1 MSVDER
7 DEEYR
12 ALLDTGA
19 NGSFISTRKV
29 QELGLEIF
37 AASAAVKNGDGSK
50 QLSPGTVQITFSIGH
65 RFKTTAQFR
74 VINLDIFDMIIG
86 MDLFLRHQF
95 MFEYDPFR
103 VSAICPGTH
112 SRPAR
117 RVNLPL
123 CLLSKRDEK
132 GRDCS
137 TYVCDNLELADVCRQ
152 ITRREGQSFTE
163 DDVLV
168 LMRDDADCL
177 SYTLLAQ
184 NIMDQAAS
192 SSHEEFISWSHAL
205 LSDLKGVRHD
215 DETAVNDNGLS
226 GKDED
231 VSERER
237 ESRFVAPSASMHSSR
252 EQHFKAK
259 IAEDFPNL
267 CSDSLPLDGPSAT
280 LPNGELYS
288 VKLKLKPGIEP
299 QGRRP
304 FRIPEA
310 YREEL
315 DNTISDLLKYK
326 LIEPCE
332 SPYSNPIFLVPKPRR
347 PDGSH
352 AGMRLVWDGR
362 GVNRA
367 IESDSFLMPRVE
379 DLIDRIARCKFEA
392 ERAGYKNMIFS
403 GLDQRTSFWQLSLD
417 EASRPLTAFSTSVG
431 QYQWRCLPMGM
442 LTSSAHLQRFT
453 EALLRPFSRS
463 NKFEY
468 TNSAG
473 ERCVAYGTAV
483 GYVDDIGV
491 VTFGDIEAHEA
502 YLRMVLGAMEA
513 SKLRIQPAKCEFFRT
528 HGAFLGHVLSEEGI
542 SQQTSKLEAIKN
554 WPELTDLKAVRAFVS
569 LCSYYRKF
577 IQNFAGIAQPL
588 TDLMKKDAFK
598 VPFSAEVL
606 ESIAALKSAL
616 TSAPVL
622 SYFDSQK
629 ATELFVDA
637 SKFSIGA
644 VLQQIDARGESHP
657 IGYYSRRLNS
667 AEQNY
672 ATYDKELL
680 GLRDGVLHFR
690 HYLLGIKFKVHTDH
704 SSLRWLMTQP
714 EVVGQRQR
722 WLVVLSEFDMT
733 EIAHIAGEKNVVADG
748 LSRYPDPN
756 GPSYEHLL
764 PDHGNMDVR
773 FANLNVRFTN
783 LRLMEQD
790 LLLHALFTEVDMTEC
805 YLTSTVT
812 DDGRESGSSLLPT
825 PIRLFHA
832 PTPLPETH
840 PEHVC
845 RHCQS
850 STCDTLLAEFAR
862 HAIEPGLPEGVVNDP
877 MLEHGFQEASVV
889 EAQTDITTFVA
900 AYADCPDFKKIYD
913 DIKGLPLQETH
924 DTWSE
929 YSINERGLLLH
940 RDGDTLRVCVPSSQR
955 NLILRVMHDLPLGM
969 HQGTAK
975 MYALMATRFY
985 FPKMAERV
993 RAYIESCEHCQ
1004 RNKAYTRN
1012 TRGVPR
1018 PSDVPF
1024 RRFDVMALDIVSG
1037 FPATKTGFDAIVV
1050 FTDRLTKRV
1059 YIEPCTKTASARD
1072 LALIFFRTVF
1082 RSQGMPRVLL
1092 SDNGPQ
1098 FTSAFWSEFF
1108 SLLQTDIRLT
1118 SSYHPQSNGQTE
1130 RFNRTLIEALRSFV
1144 NARHDNWDQFLVHF
1158 EFAYNSTVNAS
1169 TGFSPFILQFAQAP
1183 RAPWDSVL
1191 EGGEND
1197 SNGPLSGGDLAF
1209 SLGFDTLKNLKQ
1221 ARASLQEA
1229 AQRQRV
1235 RNALLT
1241 RPHEYAV
1248 GDEVL
1253 LSTEN
1258 IALRLP
1264 SRKLSPKFVGPFRIV
1279 ELRGKNAVKIK
1290 PTGRFRALHDVIN
1303 VEYLRPYNVRS
1314 ENVGPPPH
1322 HLSVKPVAVEPLGEW
1337 YQIAEILDHRGK
1349 AGPAQQCLVRWE
1361 GFDASH
1367 DSWVPRRDITPKAL
1381 VAYEEFLREAEPRQK
1396 PHDGHVS
1403 RKRLSSFIGEHGEH
1417 SVIENSDNR
1426 RTSKISVPRGE
1437 REKADDRRNGVEHPK
1452 VSATVSQSASDTG
1465 ATAAAGGGR
1474 ARKPPGFYRV

>member
-1 MSVDER
+1 MSKTVTALDMN
-7 DEEYR
+7 EEYR

-19 NGSFISTRKV
+19 NSSFISTKKV
-29 QELGLEIF
+29 KELGLEII
-37 AASAAVKNGDGSK
+37 ASSAAVKNGDGSK
-50 QLSPGTVQITFSIGH
+50 QISPGSVQITFSIGH
-65 RFKTTAQFR
+65 QFKTTAQFR

-86 MDLFLRHQF
+86 MDLFLRYRF
-95 MFEYDPFR
+95 TFDYDPFR
-103 VSAICPGTH
+103 VSAVCPCTS
-112 SRPAR
+112 SRSAR
-117 RVNLPL
+117 RVNLPI
-123 CLLSKRDEK
+123 CLLSRRDDQ

-137 TYVCDNLELADVCRQ
+137 TYLCDNLELKKVCQQ
-152 ITRREGQSFTE
+152 ISLQEGQPFTE

-168 LMRDDADCL
+168 VMRDDADCL
-177 SYTLLAQ
+177 SYTLLIQ
-184 NIMDQAAS
+184 NIMDQAAT
-192 SSHEEFISWSHAL
+192 SSHDEFISWSHAL

-215 DETAVNDNGLS
+215 DEAAVDVS
-226 GKDED
+226 GDGHSGNADD

-237 ESRFVAPSASMHSSR
+237 ESRFTAPSTSVHSLR
-252 EQHFKAK
+252 EQQFKAK

-288 VKLKLKPGIEP
+288 VKLKLKQGVEP

-392 ERAGYKNMIFS
+392 QRAGYTNMIFS

-473 ERCVAYGTAV
+473 KRCMAYGTAV

-491 VTFGDIEAHEA
+491 VTFGDVEAHEA

-528 HGAFLGHVLSEEGI
+528 HGAFLGHVFSEEGV
-542 SQQTSKLEAIKN
+542 SQQASKLEAIKN
-554 WPELTDLKAVRAFVS
+554 WPELTDLKSVRAFVS

-577 IQNFAGIAQPL
+577 IQNFAGLAQPL

-598 VPFSAEVL
+598 VPFSDEVL
-606 ESIAALKSAL
+606 KSIADLKSAL

-644 VLQQIDARGESHP
+644 VLQQIDDRGESHP
-657 IGYYSRRLNS
+657 IGYYSRRLNP

-704 SSLRWLMTQP
+704 SSLRWLFTQP

-722 WLVVLSEFDMT
+722 WLVVLSEFDMS

-748 LSRYPDPN
+748 LSRYPDQN
-756 GPSYEHLL
+756 GPSYEHLI
-764 PDHGNMDVR
+764 PEHGNMDVR
-773 FANLNVRFTN
+773 FANLNVRFTH
-783 LRLMEQD
+783 LRLLEQD
-790 LLLHALFTEVDMTEC
+790 LLLHALFTDDDMTEL

-812 DDGRESGSSLLPT
+812 ASESEPRPSLLPT

-832 PTPLPETH
+832 PTPLQEKNPE
-840 PEHVC
+840 PVC
-845 RHCQS
+845 RYCQS

-862 HAIEPGLPEGVVNDP
+862 HAIEPGLPDGVVNDP
-877 MLEHGFQEASVV
+877 MLEHGFQEASIV
-889 EAQTDITTFVA
+889 EAQTDITAFVA
-900 AYADCPDFKKIYD
+900 AYADCPDFQKVYD
-913 DIKGLPLQETH
+913 SIKGLQHQETH
-924 DTWSE
+924 DTWPD
-929 YSINERGLLLH
+929 YSINENGLLMH
-940 RDGDTLRVCVPSSQR
+940 RDGDNLRVCVPSSQR

-975 MYALMATRFY
+975 MYALMAARFY

-993 RAYIESCEHCQ
+993 RAYIETCEHCQ

-1018 PSDVPF
+1018 PSEVPF
-1024 RRFDVMALDIVSG
+1024 RRFDVVALDIVSG
-1037 FPATKTGFDAIVV
+1037 FPTTKTGFDAIVV

-1098 FTSAFWSEFF
+1098 FTSAFWTEFF

-1183 RAPWDSVL
+1183 RALWDSVL

-1197 SNGPLSGGDLAF
+1197 SNGPSSGGDLAF

-1221 ARASLQEA
+1221 ARAS
-1229 AQRQRV
+1229 
-1235 RNALLT
+1235 
-1241 RPHEYAV
+1241 
-1248 GDEVL
+1248 
-1253 LSTEN
+1253 
-1258 IALRLP
+1258 
-1264 SRKLSPKFVGPFRIV
+1264 
-1279 ELRGKNAVKIK
+1279 
-1290 PTGRFRALHDVIN
+1290 
-1303 VEYLRPYNVRS
+1303 
-1314 ENVGPPPH
+1314 
-1322 HLSVKPVAVEPLGEW
+1322 
-1337 YQIAEILDHRGK
+1337 
-1349 AGPAQQCLVRWE
+1349 
-1361 GFDASH
+1361 
-1367 DSWVPRRDITPKAL
+1367 
-1381 VAYEEFLREAEPRQK
+1381 
-1396 PHDGHVS
+1396 
-1403 RKRLSSFIGEHGEH
+1403 
-1417 SVIENSDNR
+1417 
-1426 RTSKISVPRGE
+1426 
-1437 REKADDRRNGVEHPK
+1437 
-1452 VSATVSQSASDTG
+1452 
-1465 ATAAAGGGR
+1465 
-1474 ARKPPGFYRV
+1474 